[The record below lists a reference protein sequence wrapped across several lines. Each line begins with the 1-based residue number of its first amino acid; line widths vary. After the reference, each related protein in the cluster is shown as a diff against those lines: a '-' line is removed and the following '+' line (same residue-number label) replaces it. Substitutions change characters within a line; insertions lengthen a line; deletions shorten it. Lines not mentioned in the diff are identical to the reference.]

1 MRFDGKSNKQRAR
14 AFKLTE
20 LSGVTTP
27 AHTGADVTIFKAAS
41 EDGAVYAYKP
51 KDGEPKLRIDDAA
64 HVGAAIAALGPKG
77 FRGNKVEI
85 PEADLPGVI
94 ARVRAAWRKFHPDMT
109 DEDMPAVIRKFGD
122 MFKSAFDDSFQSALA
137 AENVRLQMKPVWD
150 TIWANECALR
160 EAIEDAVKDGK
171 PVQPVLNEYVMSL
184 AQSLLTNEDPAMSAE
199 LQKQLDEAKAQN
211 AVLTAEAGMNDAQKA
226 YYGTLDETAKAS
238 FRALDPS
245 TRDVMVSTAKA
256 GDETINFNGAEI
268 KKSAV
273 GDATFQILK
282 SQQEEINT
290 QKEASTVA
298 KFTEMAKSADFVT
311 LPGDLIAKA
320 SALRAI
326 DGLPEVAKAAV
337 TAMLKAGNEA
347 MKARHAPAAQHVS
360 LDEGMTAQDK
370 LDSLAKAY
378 AEKHNVTFEQASV
391 KVMETA
397 EGSTLYK
404 MIDEGK

>member
-27 AHTGADVTIFKAAS
+27 AHTGADVTIFKAAAD
-41 EDGAVYAYKP
+41 DGAVYAYKP

-122 MFKSAFDDSFQSALA
+122 MFKSAFEDSFQSALA

-238 FRALDPS
+238 FRALDNP
-245 TRDVMVSTAKA
+245 TRDIMVTTAKA

-273 GDATFQILK
+273 GDVTFQILK
-282 SQQEEINT
+282 SQQEEIAT

-298 KFTEMAKSADFVT
+298 KFTEMAKSADFAT

-347 MKARHAPAAQHVS
+347 MKARHAPAGAHVN
-360 LDEGMTAQDK
+360 LDEGMSAQDK

-378 AEKHNVTFEQASV
+378 AEKNNCSFEQASV

-397 EGSTLYK
+397 EGATLYK

>member
-27 AHTGADVTIFKAAS
+27 AHTGADVTIFKAAG
-41 EDGAVYAYKP
+41 EVYAYKP
-51 KDGEPKLRIDDAA
+51 KDGEPKLRIDDAT

-77 FRGNKVEI
+77 FRGNKVQI

-109 DEDMPAVIRKFGD
+109 DEDMPAAIRKFGD
-122 MFKSAFDDSFQSALA
+122 MFKSAFTEAV
-137 AENVRLQMKPVWD
+137 AEEQAKRQVDLQTRAVWD
-150 TIWANECALR
+150 TIWLNECALR
-160 EAIEDAVKDGK
+160 EAIEMAAENGEPIK
-171 PVQPVLNEYVMSL
+171 PIISDFVMNL

-226 YYGTLDETAKAS
+226 YYSTLDETAKAS
-238 FRALDPS
+238 FRTFDPS

-256 GDETINFNGAEI
+256 GDESLDVNGATI
-268 KKSAV
+268 MKSAV

-282 SQQEEINT
+282 SQQAEIAV

-311 LPGDLIAKA
+311 LPGELTVKA
-320 SALRAI
+320 AALRAI
-326 DGLPEVAKAAV
+326 DAMPDVAKAAV

-347 MKARHAPAAQHVS
+347 MKSRHAPAGHHVS

-370 LDSLAKAY
+370 LDSMAKAY
-378 AEKHNVTFEQASV
+378 AEKNQTTFEQASV
-391 KVMETA
+391 KVMETREGA
-397 EGSTLYK
+397 ELYK
-404 MIDEGK
+404 LISEGK

>member
-1 MRFDGKSNKQRAR
+1 MRFDGKSNKQRAK

-27 AHTGADVTIFKAAS
+27 AHTGADVTIFK
-41 EDGAVYAYKP
+41 
-51 KDGEPKLRIDDAA
+51 
-64 HVGAAIAALGPKG
+64 VGAEDKAAALALRRKEWRAANPGKPDTDM
-77 FRGNKVEI
+77 
-85 PEADLPGVI
+85 PEELQKFADL
-94 ARVRAAWRKFHPDMT
+94 
-109 DEDMPAVIRKFGD
+109 
-122 MFKSAFDDSFQSALA
+122 FKSAFDDTFQAALA

-171 PVQPVLNEYVMSL
+171 SVQPVLNDYVISL

-199 LQKQLDEAKAQN
+199 LQKQLDEANAQN

-238 FRALDPS
+238 FRALDNS

-256 GDETINFNGAEI
+256 GDEIVKVNGAEI
-268 KKSAV
+268 RKSAV

-282 SQQEEINT
+282 SQQEEITT

-298 KFTEMAKSADFVT
+298 KFTEMAKSADFAT
-311 LPGDLIAKA
+311 LPGELTVKA
-320 SALRAI
+320 AALREI
-326 DGLPEVAKAAV
+326 DELPEVAKAAV

-347 MKARHAPAAQHVS
+347 MKARHAPAGAHVD
-360 LDEGMTAQDK
+360 LDGLSAQDK

-378 AEKHNVTFEQASV
+378 AAKNDTTFEQASV
-391 KVMETA
+391 KVMETPDGA
-397 EGSTLYK
+397 ELYK
-404 MIDEGK
+404 LISEGK